1 MRRAAVLVVA
11 AALLAGCGE
20 DPEEVR
26 ADYCEVVTERQAELS
41 EIRADDSPT
50 TLLRALPVFRDLA
63 EEAPPDITD
72 DWSVLIDAI
81 EELQGALEQAEVDP
95 STYDPGDPPDELT
108 REERGAI
115 ERAAAGLLHPRTDAA
130 FQAVDQQARDVC
142 KTPLYR

>member
-1 MRRAAVLVVA
+1 MRRAAVLLA
-11 AALLAGCGE
+11 AVLLAGCGE

-41 EIRADDSPT
+41 EIMAEESPT

-63 EEAPPDITD
+63 EEAPPDIAD
-72 DWSVLIDAI
+72 DWTVLIDAI
-81 EELQGALEQAEVDP
+81 EELQGALERAEVDP
-95 STYDPGDPPDELT
+95 STYDPGQPPDELT
-108 REERGAI
+108 AEQRGAI

-142 KTPLYR
+142 TTPLYR

>member
-1 MRRAAVLVVA
+1 MRRAAVLLA
-11 AALLAGCGE
+11 AVLLAGCGE

-41 EIRADDSPT
+41 EIMAADHSPT
-50 TLLRALPVFRDLA
+50 MLLRALPVFHDLA
-63 EEAPPDITD
+63 EEAPSDITD
-72 DWSVLIDAI
+72 DWTVLIDAI
-81 EELQGALEQAEVDP
+81 EELQGALDQAEVDP
-95 STYDPGDPPDELT
+95 STYDPGNPPDDLT
-108 REERGAI
+108 RKERGAI